1 MESGLA
7 WLRANLPL
15 FAHDTPGGIPA
26 MRAMLRPDVEV
37 ALGPVG
43 ESEPRSLWTGE
54 VEFLQGNLPPAPAR
68 YVTSALHAVDGERL
82 GWLTIYGPGA
92 RAGIAALVIRG
103 DQSMFARMAEL
114 LEPARRAAAVLFADI
129 QASSRLARHI
139 STAGYFELIRGFTT
153 AVDDIVIRHK
163 GIVGRHAG
171 DGVTAFFLADQ
182 IGSTAG
188 ACCAA
193 LRAAREIVAWR
204 PQEGRYEEFV
214 VNAGAHWGG
223 ALYLG
228 QIVTGGRLEITA
240 LGDEVNECA
249 RIQQTARNGSLLAS
263 KPLIERLD
271 REDADALGLDPLTMS
286 YRTVGELPGVTQK
299 AVRDAGGVPV
309 VHVPW
314 AA

>member
-1 MESGLA
+1 
-7 WLRANLPL
+7 
-15 FAHDTPGGIPA
+15 
-26 MRAMLRPDVEV
+26 
-37 ALGPVG
+37 
-43 ESEPRSLWTGE
+43 
-54 VEFLQGNLPPAPAR
+54 
-68 YVTSALHAVDGERL
+68 VDGERL

-92 RAGIAALVIRG
+92 RAAIAALVIRG
-103 DQSMFARMAEL
+103 DQEMFARMAEL
-114 LEPARRAAAVLFADI
+114 VEPARRPTAVLFADI

-153 AVDDIVIRHK
+153 AVDETVIRHE

-182 IGSTAG
+182 IGSTA
-188 ACCAA
+188 APAPPPCA
-193 LRAAREIVAWR
+193 RAARSSPGGPRTAARLRRVR
-204 PQEGRYEEFV
+204 GQRRRSLGR
-214 VNAGAHWGG
+214 G
-223 ALYLG
+223 ALPR

-271 REDADALGLDPLTMS
+271 REDADALGLDPLTLS
-286 YRTVGELPGVTQK
+286 YRTVGELPGVTHK
-299 AVRDAGGVPV
+299 SVRDAGGVPV

-314 AA
+314 AG